1 MKILCSWFCEEHDVM
16 VVLFRHPGPVAEA
29 VTPNADGT
37 YTVFINADL
46 CAEKRRSA
54 FEHALRHSSAGDFY
68 RAAEIGQI
76 EREAREFREVS

>member
-1 MKILCSWFCEEHDVM
+1 MKILCSWFCEEHEVM

-37 YTVFINADL
+37 HTVFINADL
-46 CAEKRRSA
+46 CDEKRKIA
-54 FEHALRHSSAGDFY
+54 LKHALWHISHHDFSGEM
-68 RAAEIGQI
+68 EIGQI